1 MIYQISKLAGP
12 GASCYFAAD
21 KMINGGQRMRLR
33 ITVLCLIIFFLVG
46 CSADNPNRHNTY
58 APLTSISVSGTYDVM
73 ADGTVNQ
80 YTAIGNF
87 SGHFT
92 RDITD
97 EVSWSIQNTAIAE
110 VSNIEGSEGL
120 VTANSP
126 GETIVEAS
134 FDGIFAGAAV
144 IVSDAELTGLE
155 ITPQDAELSIGLTL
169 QFIATGTFS
178 DNSTQDVSIP
188 AAWESSD
195 TSVATIDAVGLVT
208 AVEFGTTT
216 ISGAW
221 QGLEASA
228 DLLVSA
234 ANLTSITITPEQAT
248 IAKGTTVQFAADGEF
263 SNGTIRDITDAVDWQ
278 SADQGVGEVNADD
291 GLATGISAGT
301 TDISASF
308 EVSGETIED
317 TAELIV
323 TDAVIEFIVITPEDS
338 TIEVEENQQFTA
350 TGIFS
355 DDTEQDITEL
365 ANWLTTDNRVGTIS
379 NTSGSRGLFAAV
391 ARGTTSVKASFGGVT
406 GLPAFITVE

>member
-1 MIYQISKLAGP
+1 
-12 GASCYFAAD
+12 
-21 KMINGGQRMRLR
+21 
-33 ITVLCLIIFFLVG
+33 
-46 CSADNPNRHNTY
+46 
-58 APLTSISVSGTYDVM
+58 M
-73 ADGTVNQ
+73 ANKTVNQ

-87 SGHFT
+87 SGQFT

-97 EVSWSIQNTAIAE
+97 VVSWQTENTDIAS

-134 FDGIFAGAAV
+134 LDGIFADAAV

-155 ITPQDAELSIGLTL
+155 ITPQDAELSTGLTL
-169 QFIATGTFS
+169 QYTATGTFS

-188 AAWESSD
+188 ASWESSD
-195 TSVATIDAVGLVT
+195 TSVATIGADGLAT

-228 DLLVSA
+228 DLLVST

-248 IAKGTTVQFAADGEF
+248 IAKGTTVQFTADGEF
-263 SNGTIRDITDAVDWQ
+263 SDGTIEDITDAVDWQ

-308 EVSGETIED
+308 EVSGETKED

-323 TDAVIEFIVITPEDS
+323 TDAVIEFIVITPEES
-338 TIEVEENQQFTA
+338 RIKEGENQQFMA

-379 NTSGSRGLFAAV
+379 NTSGSRGLFAGI
-391 ARGTTSVKASFGGVT
+391 ARGTTFIEASFGGVT
-406 GLPAFITVE
+406 GVTRITVE

>member
-1 MIYQISKLAGP
+1 MW
-12 GASCYFAAD
+12 
-21 KMINGGQRMRLR
+21 LR
-33 ITVLCLIIFFLVG
+33 ITVSCLILLFLVG
-46 CSADNPNRHNTY
+46 CSADNPTRHNTY
-58 APLTSISVSGTYDVM
+58 APLTSISVSGKYDVM
-73 ADGTVNQ
+73 ANKTVNQ

-87 SGHFT
+87 SGQFT

-195 TSVATIDAVGLVT
+195 TSVATIDAAGLAK

-278 SADQGVGEVNADD
+278 SDDQGIGVFRTD
-291 GLATGISAGT
+291 GLAEGVASGT
-301 TDISASF
+301 TDIRASF
-308 EVSGETIED
+308 ETTADTIED
-317 TAELIV
+317 MAELTV
-323 TDAVIEFIVITPEDS
+323 TDAVIKSIVITPEDS

-350 TGIFS
+350 TGTFS

-365 ANWLTTDNRVGTIS
+365 ANWVTNDNRVGTIS
-379 NTSGSRGLFAAV
+379 NTSGSKGLFTGI

>member
-1 MIYQISKLAGP
+1 
-12 GASCYFAAD
+12 
-21 KMINGGQRMRLR
+21 MRLR

-46 CSADNPNRHNTY
+46 CSADNPTRHNTY
-58 APLTSISVSGTYDVM
+58 APLTSISVNGTYDVM

-87 SGHFT
+87 SGQFT

-97 EVSWSIQNTAIAE
+97 EVSWSMQNTAIAE

-144 IVSDAELTGLE
+144 IVSDAELTGLA

-169 QFIATGTFS
+169 QYTATGTFS

-188 AAWESSD
+188 ATWVSSD
-195 TSVATIDAVGLVT
+195 TSVATIDAAGLAK

-228 DLLVSA
+228 NLLVIG
-234 ANLTSITITPEQAT
+234 NILKSIIITPEEAT
-248 IAKGTTVQFAADGEF
+248 IAKGTTVQFIADGEY
-263 SNGTIRDITDAVDWQ
+263 SDGSVEEDITDMVDWQ
-278 SADQGVGEVNADD
+278 SADQGIGAVNAN
-291 GLATGISAGT
+291 GLATGVAPGRTEISAL
-301 TDISASF
+301 F
-308 EVSGETIED
+308 EVDGDTIEAVAD
-317 TAELIV
+317 LTV
-323 TDAVIEFIVITPEDS
+323 TGAVIEFIVITPEES
-338 TIEVEENQQFTA
+338 RIKEGENQQFTA
-350 TGIFS
+350 KGIFS
-355 DDTEQDITEL
+355 DNSEQDITEL

-406 GLPAFITVE
+406 GLPALITVE